1 MYCLVPENIPTPP
14 SPHSRDLIFL
24 GMGGRFSKAKNFGK
38 CMKLNWNYSRG
49 MGVLRKIPSMGEVWI
64 IYGTYIHINFV

>member
-24 GMGGRFSKAKNFGK
+24 GMGGWFSKAKNFGK